1 MGQLAAV
8 GAIGNLTTDC
18 AFVLRMFRA
27 INCSCRGGEKCSLP
41 RLLQMSGRSELCLSE
56 AMAEK
61 LPTQGHLRSTMLQFR
76 SAHFRPALSTAQL
89 RSHSSVYT
97 EPVTRGCRT
106 GGATRAQAGKG
117 FGKSQEAQVT
127 GARR

>member
-8 GAIGNLTTDC
+8 GAIGNLTT
-18 AFVLRMFRA
+18 ARARA
-27 INCSCRGGEKCSLP
+27 INCSCRGSGKCSLP
-41 RLLQMSGRSELCLSE
+41 RLFQVLGRSDLCLSE

-61 LPTQGHLRSTMLQFR
+61 VPTQGQLRSSMLQFR

-89 RSHSSVYT
+89 RSHFSVYT
-97 EPVTRGCRT
+97 EPVARGCRT
-106 GGATRAQAGKG
+106 RGATRAQAGKG